1 MRSSLNHINVI
12 GGDQLAPT
20 LQFYSVSK
28 ATLVLLENLKY
39 VITIQQ
45 KNLPISLFIAD
56 VVLPMPLL
64 MQPIWLDGFSL
75 P

>member
-1 MRSSLNHINVI
+1 MRPSLKYINVI
-12 GGDQLAPT
+12 GGDRLAPT

-39 VITIQQ
+39 VITIRQ
-45 KNLPISLFIAD
+45 KSSPISLFIAD

-64 MQPIWLDGFSL
+64 M
-75 P
+75 